1 MFTMNTNKIINKYS
15 NKNKNINSNHFRNIT
30 GVSIKSRDI
39 KSRDLTLFSRKLAT
53 LVSAGIP
60 LGQALNIVSESY
72 PNTPLYFLI
81 QKIKKEIEKGQ
92 AFSTT
97 LKKHPQHF
105 DKLYCGLIE
114 IGELSGTLDILLLR
128 LANNQEK
135 NEALKRKLK
144 IALFYPVIVL
154 LVAIGISAFLLI
166 SIVRTFQEMFQTF
179 QLELPL
185 PTKILLYLSD
195 RLRHQG
201 CFLLFALALSSFFS
215 GKLYRSNRKLQ
226 HFIQRQSLRLPL
238 FGALIIKS
246 HIAAFTRI
254 LAITENAGVP
264 LSKALETVA
273 SIIPNI
279 VFSEAIHQVRL
290 LLERGNRLQTAMQT
304 ASIFPLMVNQMIA
317 IGEEAGMLDTILEK
331 LSSILDDELETA
343 LGQLTTL
350 VEPIMM
356 ILLGLM
362 VGGLVI
368 ALYLPIFNMGS
379 LF

>member
-1 MFTMNTNKIINKYS
+1 MNTNKIFNKYS
-15 NKNKNINSNHFRNIT
+15 NKNVNPSHFRNFT
-30 GVSIKSRDI
+30 RLSIRS
-39 KSRDLTLFSRKLAT
+39 SDLTLFSRKLAT

-60 LGQALNIVSESY
+60 LGQALNIISESY
-72 PNTPLYFLI
+72 PKSPLHFLI

-92 AFSTT
+92 AFSTI
-97 LKKHPQHF
+97 LKKYPQHF

-114 IGELSGTLDILLLR
+114 TGELSGTLDILLLR
-128 LANNQEK
+128 LAHNQEK

-144 IALFYPVIVL
+144 TALFYPIIVL
-154 LVAIGISAFLLI
+154 FVALGITAFLLI
-166 SIVRTFQEMFQTF
+166 SIVPTFQEMFQTF
-179 QLELPL
+179 KLELPL

-201 CFLLFALALSSFFS
+201 CFLLFALILSGFFS
-215 GKLYRSNRKLQ
+215 AKLYRSNRNIQ

-238 FGALIIKS
+238 FGPLIVKS
-246 HIAAFTRI
+246 HVAAFTRI
-254 LAITENAGVP
+254 LATTENAGVP
-264 LSKALETVA
+264 LSKALETVE

-279 VFSEAIHQVRL
+279 VFSESIHQVRL
-290 LLERGNRLQTAMQT
+290 LLERGNRLQMAIQT
-304 ASIFPLMVNQMIA
+304 TSIFPLMVNQMIT
-317 IGEEAGMLDTILEK
+317 IGEEAGMLDIILEK
-331 LSSILDDELETA
+331 LSSILDNELETA